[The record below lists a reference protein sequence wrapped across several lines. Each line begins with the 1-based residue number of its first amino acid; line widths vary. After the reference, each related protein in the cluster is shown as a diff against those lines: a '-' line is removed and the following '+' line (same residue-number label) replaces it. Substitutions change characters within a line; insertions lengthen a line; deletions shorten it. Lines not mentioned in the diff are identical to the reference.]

1 MPKAVK
7 KKTRKNS
14 KSKGLRVKARS
25 GYNLIQGGR
34 ASGQHGH
41 LPITPFLN
49 TGLITPPP
57 LMTVPTGYV
66 RMSQA
71 GIPAPMFAPGPS
83 MEVEPRDWRQ
93 PQPSVAE
100 QVRAAGDAIRAQN
113 AAREQGQQ
121 KAAELAASFA
131 QPMAY
136 SRMQSIPVQPMIRP
150 PPPLQPV
157 ENPLQVNPFD
167 FEVPAD
173 RLNLFDSKAGQQ
185 KAAELAASFADV
197 NMLPRAA
204 QSAPA
209 SSLNMFAPKK
219 MDDVLVIEQ
228 KSGPD
233 ENKYDDEPL
242 DTRFGREFPV
252 GGALKLVDREEE
264 PFESSKKRRTKETP
278 KPAPFRRDY
287 LVIESTR
294 RRGSDEVPTVGSMI
308 DAAISLTRKQVP
320 RQSEIPVIQ
329 IPREFVESKEEN
341 QLALLPS
348 IEDVVADVGAAQA
361 LVTMKKRKKSK
372 APKNRPSKVP
382 KVVDPD
388 PYATEDE
395 LDGEEHPFL

>member
-1 MPKAVK
+1 MRP
-7 KKTRKNS
+7 RD
-14 KSKGLRVKARS
+14 

-71 GIPAPMFAPGPS
+71 GIPAPLYPQGSF
-83 MEVEPRDWRQ
+83 MEVENKNWRQ
-93 PQPSVAE
+93 KTIEE
-100 QVRAAGDAIRAQN
+100 QVREAWDNIRAENQAKGN
-113 AAREQGQQ
+113 QMNVESFGWQGKEAGRQAA
-121 KAAELAASFA
+121 ANLAASFA
-131 QPMAY
+131 QPAIPA
-136 SRMQSIPVQPMIRP
+136 RMNIPVQPMIRP

-167 FEVPAD
+167 FDVPAD

-185 KAAELAASFADV
+185 KAAELAATFATNVD
-197 NMLPRAA
+197 MLPKSA

-233 ENKYDDEPL
+233 ENKYEDEPL

-252 GGALKLVDREEE
+252 GGALKLIDREEE

-294 RRGSDEVPTVGSMI
+294 RREKSSDEMPSVGSMI

-329 IPREFVESKEEN
+329 IPREFVESKEED

-382 KVVDPD
+382 KVTDPD